1 MANGKEMMSAMKASI
16 KANYRQ
22 QAKQQKSD
30 DIIEFIKT
38 NWKLFT
44 GRRSEM
50 ITAVQSLGSPGIP
63 YSVDGLCDVLGIPVN
78 VYFKR
83 SPVKDI
89 GAAVLDFQKSK
100 LYEIFQKCYEAQR
113 SNEYS
118 GCSKVCLFVVAGQKS
133 IVITNF
139 PTDYIPGG
147 VLCYLPMDGDDDIH
161 IFKVAD
167 APYRLPHLF
176 QHDEET
182 YD

>member
-44 GRRSEM
+44 ARRSEM
-50 ITAVQSLGSPGIP
+50 AAAVQSLGSPGIP
-63 YSVDGLCDVLGIPVN
+63 YSVDGLCDVLGIPTN

-89 GAAVLDFQKSK
+89 GSAILGFQNNK
-100 LYEIFQKCYEAQR
+100 LRDIFQKCLAVQDATEK
-113 SNEYS
+113 EI
-118 GCSKVCLFVVAGQKS
+118 CLFIVAGLKS
-133 IVITNF
+133 ICITNMA
-139 PTDYIPGG
+139 TSYGDCGM
-147 VLCYLPMDGDDDIH
+147 LCYLPMGFENDIH

-167 APYRLPHLF
+167 APYRLPQLF

>member
-30 DIIEFIKT
+30 DIIEFIKA

-44 GRRSEM
+44 ARRSEM
-50 ITAVQSLGSPGIP
+50 AAAVQSLGSPGIP
-63 YSVDGLCDVLGIPVN
+63 YSVDGLCDVLGIPDN
-78 VYFKR
+78 VLFKR
-83 SPVKDI
+83 SPVKDV
-89 GAAVLDFQKSK
+89 GNAVLNFPNTK
-100 LYEIFQKCYEAQR
+100 LYEIFDKCYEARGQ
-113 SNEYS
+113 EEI
-118 GCSKVCLFVVAGQKS
+118 CLFIVAGKSS
-133 IVITNF
+133 IVITNMPIQF
-139 PTDYIPGG
+139 PPDDMI
-147 VLCYLPMDGDDDIH
+147 CYLPAGLGINDIQ
-161 IFKVAD
+161 IFRAAD

>member
-44 GRRSEM
+44 ARRSEM
-50 ITAVQSLGSPGIP
+50 STAVQSLGSPGIP
-63 YSVDGLCDVLGIPVN
+63 YSVDGLCDVLGIPPN

-83 SPVKDI
+83 SPVKDV
-89 GAAVLDFQKSK
+89 GAAILDFPNTK
-100 LYEIFQKCYEAQR
+100 LYDIFEKCAEANPDEQ
-113 SNEYS
+113 
-118 GCSKVCLFVVAGQKS
+118 VCLFVVAGQKS
-133 IVITNF
+133 ICITNM
-139 PTDYIPGG
+139 PIQYPPDDVI
-147 VLCYLPMDGDDDIH
+147 CYLPARDDIH
-161 IFKVAD
+161 IFKATE
-167 APYRLPHLF
+167 AMYRLPQLF
-176 QHDEET
+176 EHDEET